1 MQQSQNKKA
10 HLYSNKN
17 FLEYALRSK
26 SNSRAHLHTIKKY
39 RVCAKKMCEK
49 SLRNFKNSLHSFE
62 KNQKKKK
69 IQKRKKIVAKIK

>member
-26 SNSRAHLHTIKKY
+26 SNSRAHLHTIKNI
-39 RVCAKKMCEK
+39 VFVLKKCVKNRSAILKIRYTHLKK
-49 SLRNFKNSLHSFE
+49 S
-62 KNQKKKK
+62 KKKK
-69 IQKRKKIVAKIK
+69 ENSKTEKIVAEIN